1 MRLSLW
7 ILIDKSGS
15 MHTRANMVID
25 GFNGF
30 IRSQREVI
38 VEGEEECTV
47 SIYTFNNEVSVVRE
61 DAPLSTIEDMT
72 AADYTPERTTALRD
86 AMAFVLRKIPVKPLI
101 KEDQRNVFVVLTDG
115 EENASRDVT
124 IEQLRALIDETSAE
138 IVYMGSNQDAVLSG
152 THYGANRGA
161 SLTYDDNNLL
171 IAIESLGNAV
181 GRIRSGETMDI
192 QFTEVERSSSGS
204 STATEIMDIF
214 S

>member
-1 MRLSLW
+1 MRVSLS

-15 MHTRANMVID
+15 MQTRRNMVID
-25 GFNGF
+25 GFNEF
-30 IRSQREVI
+30 IRSQRELI

-47 SIYTFNNEVSVVRE
+47 SIYTFNNEVSVVHE

-101 KEDQRNVFVVLTDG
+101 REDQKNVFVVLTDG